1 MQVILARK
9 QVGQVGRIWCCN
21 IIFSFDLNFMKF
33 RYLVRLILSFA
44 LGFIAV
50 TAYSETINFY
60 AAAGVKV
67 PAEEIITAF
76 EQRTGHSVVR
86 LYDTAGA
93 AEEKFVAAGK
103 QGVLTGVLIT
113 TEVRINK
120 AVATNTGALQAG
132 KTMSV
137 GDTLAGLAMSASFA
151 QANSGISIDTSE
163 KLKQALQNAKRIAFS
178 DPARGATV
186 GVHFMG
192 VIEKLGIKDEVLA
205 KSTKAKDGIETMK
218 LVATGE
224 ADIGIT
230 QVSEI
235 VQSQPKLLLGA
246 FPKDYELATRYS
258 FWVADAASDATKA
271 LAAAF
276 GGEAG
281 RASLSKN
288 GLRVP

>member
-1 MQVILARK
+1 M
-9 QVGQVGRIWCCN
+9 
-21 IIFSFDLNFMKF
+21 IFSNELDFMKSHQLF
-33 RYLVRLILSFA
+33 ARVFGFVLSVCA
-44 LGFIAV
+44 M
-50 TAYSETINFY
+50 TSHSEAINFY

-67 PAEEIITAF
+67 PAEQIITAF
-76 EQRTGHSVVR
+76 ERQTGHSVVR

-103 QGVLTGVLIT
+103 QGILLT

-120 AVATNTGALQAG
+120 SSKAPATDSGALQAG
-132 KTMSV
+132 NILVV
-137 GDTLAGLAMSASFA
+137 GDTLAGVAMSASFA
-151 QANSGISIDTSE
+151 QTNPNVSIDTSD
-163 KLKQALQNAKRIAFS
+163 KLKQALLNAKRIAFS

-186 GVHFMG
+186 GAHFMN
-192 VIEKLGIKDEVLA
+192 IIDKLGIKDVVLA

-218 LVATGE
+218 LVSAGE

-235 VQSQPKLLLGA
+235 VQSHPKLLLGA
-246 FPKDYELATRYS
+246 FPKEHELATRYS
-258 FWVADAASDATKA
+258 SWVANSSSEAAKS
-271 LAAAF
+271 LANAF
-276 GGEAG
+276 GSEAG

>member
-1 MQVILARK
+1 MVYFKYLLLLLTMLVCNAR
-9 QVGQVGRIWCCN
+9 
-21 IIFSFDLNFMKF
+21 
-33 RYLVRLILSFA
+33 A
-44 LGFIAV
+44 
-50 TAYSETINFY
+50 ETINFY
-60 AAAGVKV
+60 AAAGVKA
-67 PAEEIITAF
+67 PAEEIIAAF
-76 EQRTGHSVVR
+76 ERATGHTVVR

-103 QGVLTGVLIT
+103 SGMAGMLIT

-120 AVATNTGALQAG
+120 SSKAPATDAGALQAG
-132 KTMSV
+132 NILVV
-137 GDTLAGLAMSASFA
+137 GDTLAGAAMSASFA
-151 QANSGISIDTSE
+151 QANPNISIDTSE
-163 KLKQALQNAKRIAFS
+163 KLKQALLSAKRIAFS

-186 GVHFMG
+186 GVHFMN
-192 VIEKLGIKDEVLA
+192 VIEKLGIRDEVLA

-224 ADIGIT
+224 ADVGIT

-246 FPKDYELATRYS
+246 FPKEFELATRYS
-258 FWVADAASDATKA
+258 SWVANASSVATKA
-271 LAAAF
+271 LANAF

>member
-1 MQVILARK
+1 MTLLRFL
-9 QVGQVGRIWCCN
+9 C
-21 IIFSFDLNFMKF
+21 
-33 RYLVRLILSFA
+33 LSIGLGIGLFA
-44 LGFIAV
+44 
-50 TAYSETINFY
+50 TAAHSETINFY

-67 PAEEIITAF
+67 PGEEIITAF
-76 EQRTGHSVVR
+76 ERQTGHIVVR

-103 QGVLTGVLIT
+103 TGILIT

-120 AVATNTGALQAG
+120 SIKAPATDTGALQAG
-132 KTMSV
+132 NILVV
-137 GDTLAGLAMSASFA
+137 GDTLAGAAMSASFA
-151 QANSGISIDTSE
+151 QLNQGINIDTSD
-163 KLKQALQNAKRIAFS
+163 KLKQALLSAKSIAFS

-218 LVATGE
+218 LVTADE
-224 ADIGIT
+224 ADLGIT

-246 FPKDYELATRYS
+246 FPKELELATRYS
-258 FWVADAASDATKA
+258 SWVANASSDATKA
-271 LAAAF
+271 LANAF

-281 RASLSKN
+281 RASLAKN
-288 GLRVP
+288 GLRVPERTK

>member
-1 MQVILARK
+1 
-9 QVGQVGRIWCCN
+9 
-21 IIFSFDLNFMKF
+21 MKS
-33 RYLVRLILSFA
+33 RHLIGLILSIV
-44 LGFIAV
+44 LGLSAV
-50 TAYSETINFY
+50 AAHSETINFY

-76 EQRTGHSVVR
+76 ERQTGHTVVR

-103 QGVLTGVLIT
+103 NGVLIT
-113 TEVRINK
+113 TEVRIKK
-120 AVATNTGALQAG
+120 AAAESGALHAG
-132 KTMSV
+132 KSLAV
-137 GDTLAGLAMSASFA
+137 GDTLAGMAMSTSFA
-151 QANSGISIDTSE
+151 LTNPGIVIDTSD
-163 KLKQALQNAKRIAFS
+163 KLKTALLNAKRIAFS

-205 KSTKAKDGIETMK
+205 KATKARDGIETMK
-218 LVATGE
+218 LVTAGD
-224 ADIGIT
+224 ADLGVT

-246 FPKDYELATRYS
+246 FPKEHELATRYS
-258 FWVADAASDATKA
+258 YWVAKSGSDATKT
-271 LAAAF
+271 LATAF
-276 GGEAG
+276 TSESG
-281 RASLSKN
+281 RASLGKN

>member
-1 MQVILARK
+1 MKLLNKLLPILLIS
-9 QVGQVGRIWCCN
+9 GGFW
-21 IIFSFDLNFMKF
+21 LN
-33 RYLVRLILSFA
+33 SA
-44 LGFIAV
+44 HG
-50 TAYSETINFY
+50 ETINFY

-67 PAEEIITAF
+67 PAEEVISAF
-76 EQRTGHSVVR
+76 ERQTGHSVVR

-103 QGVLTGVLIT
+103 AGVLII

-120 AVATNTGALQAG
+120 SSKASATDTGALQAG
-132 KTMSV
+132 KTIPV
-137 GDTLAGLAMSASFA
+137 GDTLAGLAMSADYA
-151 QANSGISIDTSE
+151 RANPAISIDTAD
-163 KLKQALQNAKRIAFS
+163 KLKQVLLAAKRIAFS

-192 VIEKLGIKDEVLA
+192 VIEKLGIRDEVLTKA
-205 KSTKAKDGIETMK
+205 TKAKDGIETMR
-218 LVATGE
+218 LVAAGE
-224 ADIGIT
+224 ADLGIT

-246 FPKDYELATRYS
+246 FPKELELATRYS
-258 FWVADAASDATKA
+258 SWVANSSPDSAKA

-276 GGEAG
+276 GSDAG
-281 RASLSKN
+281 RASLAKN

>member
-1 MQVILARK
+1 
-9 QVGQVGRIWCCN
+9 
-21 IIFSFDLNFMKF
+21 MKS
-33 RYLVRLILSFA
+33 RHLIGLILSLSA
-44 LGFIAV
+44 LVAH
-50 TAYSETINFY
+50 SETINFY

-76 EQRTGHSVVR
+76 ERQTGHTVVR

-93 AEEKFVAAGK
+93 AEEKFLAAGK
-103 QGVLTGVLIT
+103 TGILIT

-120 AVATNTGALQAG
+120 SSKAPATDVGALQAG
-132 KTMSV
+132 NILVV
-137 GDTLAGLAMSASFA
+137 GDTLAGAAMSDSFA
-151 QANSGISIDTSE
+151 QANPNISIDTTD
-163 KLKQALQNAKRIAFS
+163 KLKKALLSAKRIAFS

-205 KSTKAKDGIETMK
+205 KTTKAKDGIETMR

-224 ADIGIT
+224 ADVGIT

-235 VQSQPKLLLGA
+235 VQSQPKLLLGS
-246 FPKDYELATRYS
+246 FPKELELATRYS
-258 FWVADAASDATKA
+258 SWVANTASDSTKV
-271 LAAAF
+271 LASAF
-276 GGEAG
+276 SSEAG
-281 RASLSKN
+281 RSSLSKN

>member
-1 MQVILARK
+1 MVHFKYLLVLLTIL
-9 QVGQVGRIWCCN
+9 V
-21 IIFSFDLNFMKF
+21 S
-33 RYLVRLILSFA
+33 
-44 LGFIAV
+44 AV
-50 TAYSETINFY
+50 QAETINFY

-76 EQRTGHSVVR
+76 ERQTGHTVVR

-103 QGVLTGVLIT
+103 TGILIT

-120 AVATNTGALQAG
+120 SSKANATDAGALQAG
-132 KTMSV
+132 KSLAV
-137 GDTLAGLAMSASFA
+137 GDTLAGMAMSASFA
-151 QANSGISIDTSE
+151 QTNPGILIDTSD
-163 KLKQALQNAKRIAFS
+163 KLKTALLNAKRIAFS

-218 LVATGE
+218 LVTAGE
-224 ADIGIT
+224 ADLGVT

-246 FPKDYELATRYS
+246 FPNEHELATRYS
-258 FWVADAASDATKA
+258 YWVANSGSDATKA
-271 LAAAF
+271 LATAF
-276 GGEAG
+276 GTEAG